1 MTTNIKKESKEEVLD
16 KKFIENSLKTL
27 GRRFGVNEAFRDVV
41 TCIAYSFANAVDK
54 TEDRENEYLRI
65 INKYEENERNL
76 FPQILVALVN
86 EYEKAEEPID
96 ILGDIYEELGLT
108 KKGSAQFFTPIEV
121 CKVMAKLTINKEE
134 SKKKIDE
141 KGYINISDPSCGSGR
156 NLYAAYSELLDSGI
170 DSNKILIEGDDIDL
184 TCCCMTYI
192 GLSLMGANAIV
203 NHQDTLTMKRYDTFY
218 TVAYAINKDLQEIIA
233 KENKIEEG
241 IEV

>member
-108 KKGSAQFFTPIEV
+108 KKGSAQFFTPIQL
-121 CKVMAKLTINKEE
+121 CNVMAKLTINKEE

-141 KGYINISDPSCGSGR
+141 KGYINISDPACGSGR

-184 TCCCMTYI
+184 TCCFMTYI